1 MKLKQYIF
9 SQISITFLPIF
20 FGLFFITS
28 IIFLVRIAALT
39 SVITMNVFELLTLY
53 VYVIPNILFF
63 TLPISFFLS
72 LVISFSKLSGEYE
85 LIVITSFGLNPLRI
99 LKIIFPITLILSITM
114 LIVSL
119 GLIPKTKHLTNTM
132 LEQKKKEAN
141 FNIKESEFGQKF
153 GDWLIYITEKKD
165 KVYSD
170 VKLFKTNNRTDQF
183 IISETAKLNNED
195 GDLSFVLKDGKSF
208 AIEEKEL
215 NQIDFKTMRIGD
227 SLTNAKLE
235 SFTNSMDFWIEKIN
249 KKEDVDK
256 FTFYILTSLFPVL
269 SLLLVIS
276 FGYFNPRYEKNRA
289 AAFSIF
295 CVVIYYVG
303 ADYLSKHIFLNAI
316 YIVPIVWLVMTYFVY
331 AKKIKEIY

>member
-1 MKLKQYIF
+1 MKLKQYLF

-39 SVITMNVFELLTLY
+39 SVITMNVIELFTLY
-53 VYVIPNILFF
+53 AYVIPNILFF
-63 TLPISFFLS
+63 TLPISFFIS
-72 LVISFSKLSGEYE
+72 LVIAFSKLSAEYE
-85 LIVITSFGLNPLRI
+85 LIVITSFGLNPLRL
-99 LKIIFPITLILSITM
+99 LKIIFPLTLILSFTM

-119 GLIPKTKHLTNTM
+119 GLIPKTKHLTSTM

-153 GDWLIYITEKKD
+153 GDWLIYITDKKD

-170 VKLFKTNNRTDQF
+170 VKLFKTDNKTDQF
-183 IISETAKLNNED
+183 IISQTAKLHNED
-195 GDLSFVLKDGKSF
+195 GDLSFILKDGKSF

-215 NQIDFKTMRIGD
+215 NQINFKSMKISD
-227 SLTNAKLE
+227 SLSNSKLASFSNAKDYW
-235 SFTNSMDFWIEKIN
+235 TDKIN
-249 KKEDVDK
+249 RNDDVDK

-276 FGYFNPRYEKNRA
+276 FGYFNPRYDKNRA
-289 AAFSIF
+289 AAYSIL

-303 ADYLSKHIFLNAI
+303 ADYLSKHIFLNAL
-316 YIVPIVWLVMTYFVY
+316 YVVPVLWVAMTYFVY
-331 AKKIKEIY
+331 SKKIKEIY

>member
-9 SQISITFLPIF
+9 SQISLTFLPIF

-28 IIFLVRIAALT
+28 IVFLVRIAALT
-39 SVITMNVFELLTLY
+39 SVITMNVIELLTLY

-63 TLPISFFLS
+63 TLPISFFIS
-72 LVISFSKLSGEYE
+72 TVIAFSKLSSEYE
-85 LIVITSFGLNPLRI
+85 LIVITSFGLNPLKI
-99 LKIIFPITLILSITM
+99 VKIIFPITLILSITM
-114 LIVSL
+114 IIISL
-119 GLIPKTKHLTNTM
+119 GLIPKTKYLTNTM

-153 GDWLIYITEKKD
+153 GDWLIYITDKKD

-170 VKLFKTNNRTDQF
+170 VKLFKTNNVTDQF

-195 GDLSFVLKDGKSF
+195 GDLSFLLKDGKSF

-215 NQIDFKTMRIGD
+215 NQIDFKSMKISD
-227 SLTNAKLE
+227 SLSDSKLGTFSNAK
-235 SFTNSMDFWIEKIN
+235 DFWINKIYLN
-249 KKEDVDK
+249 EDVDK

-276 FGYFNPRYEKNRA
+276 FGYFNPRYDKNRA
-289 AAFSIF
+289 AAYAVA

-303 ADYLSKHIFLNAI
+303 ADYLSKHIFLNAL
-316 YIVPIVWLVMTYFVY
+316 YLVPLLWLVMTYFVY